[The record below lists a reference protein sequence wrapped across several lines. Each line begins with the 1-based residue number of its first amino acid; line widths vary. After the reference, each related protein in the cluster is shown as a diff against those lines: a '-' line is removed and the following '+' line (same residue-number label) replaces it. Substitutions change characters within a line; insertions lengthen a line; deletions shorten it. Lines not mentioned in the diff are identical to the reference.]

1 MTYVEVETMMTCL
14 LNNLELIG
22 ILILMYVGA
31 AGANILL
38 GMYNN
43 ISNLKER
50 FSKEKLIAGLTR
62 CGIVLVG
69 SLLITVIISLLP
81 DILKAL
87 GVQTDANLFD
97 GISIVA
103 IAGVLSSM
111 IVRYLKDAVS
121 KFYSILYGKS
131 EEIEE

>member
-1 MTYVEVETMMTCL
+1 MSYVEVEIMMTCL

-43 ISNLKER
+43 INNLKER

-131 EEIEE
+131 EEIEK